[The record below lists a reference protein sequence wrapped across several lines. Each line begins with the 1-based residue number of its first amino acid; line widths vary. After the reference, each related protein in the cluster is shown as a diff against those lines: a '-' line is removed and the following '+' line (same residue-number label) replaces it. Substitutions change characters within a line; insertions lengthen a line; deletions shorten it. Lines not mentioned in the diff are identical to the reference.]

1 MAPTY
6 PPLPSRDDLPE
17 LIRAALA
24 NAKDLLNDAQLL
36 ADAGRFPRSLALAT
50 LSWEEL
56 SKADLCAMAMV
67 LPEVTP
73 DYFWE
78 HFRDHEGKLAR
89 VYAFAAFIQPKP
101 IGSVGD
107 WAERVKALSKSTQDL
122 KERSLY
128 VDYRRGKILLP
139 SQVTEKAARKQI
151 KAVREALDFADRAF
165 SGESVGIMF
174 TQVNTIAGPLKN
186 SMVIDPDA
194 TAAALQEAIRDGSQ
208 EKIQSL
214 VNEHATITDD

>member
-1 MAPTY
+1 MTSTY
-6 PPLPSRDDLPE
+6 PPLPSSDE
-17 LIRAALA
+17 LLGLIHAALA
-24 NAKDLLNDAQLL
+24 NAKDLLNDSQLL
-36 ADAGRFPRSLALAT
+36 ADAGRFPRALALAT

-56 SKADLCAMAMV
+56 SKADLCALTMV

-73 DYFWE
+73 DYFWQ

-89 VYAFAAFIQPKP
+89 VHAFAAFIQPKP
-101 IGSVGD
+101 IGSVKD
-107 WAERVKALSKSTQDL
+107 WAAKVKGLSKSTQNL

-128 VDYRRGKILLP
+128 VDFRRGKILQP

-174 TQVNTIAGPLKN
+174 SQVNTISGPLKN
-186 SMVIDPDA
+186 SMVADPDA
-194 TAAALQEAIRDGSQ
+194 TAAALQEAIRGGSQ
-208 EKIQSL
+208 QKLQSL
-214 VNEHATITDD
+214 ADEHANISDD